1 MGEQAAIAI
10 QDLSKVYKIFDRPV
24 DRLKESLH
32 PFHRRY
38 SKDFHA
44 LQGISFDVQ
53 KGETI
58 GIIGKNGAGKSTLL
72 KIITGVLT
80 PTSGQVEIH
89 GRISSLLELG
99 AGFNMEM
106 TGRENIY
113 LNGTLMGC
121 SKAEM
126 DGRLPDILAF
136 ADIGEFIE
144 QPVKTY
150 SSGMFARLAFAVA
163 INVAPDLLIVDEALS
178 VGDVFFQNK
187 CFKKFAELRRKGI
200 TILFVS
206 HDLGSVRQLC
216 SRVLWL
222 DHGQQRMFGPTADV
236 CEAYFYEALKARGE
250 IDDEVLADTLRME
263 AAASGVQA
271 VFPLLQT
278 TGKKLLSDDMAIR
291 SFFVRDAQGHRL
303 RVLRPGEKYT
313 AVMAV
318 EFSRAVQGVIF
329 GFVLE
334 NRKGVQ
340 LFAFNS
346 FISSGKKAL
355 SVDEPCVAAGE
366 FSFELPL
373 VASGE
378 YLLSPAIAV
387 GSQEE
392 HEMRTWLENALAIRV
407 ENTQGFNLGLI
418 ELESEFRVHRYD
430 TKQVQF
436 KADC

>member
-1 MGEQAAIAI
+1 MEEQAAIVI
-10 QDLSKVYKIFDRPV
+10 QGLSKVYKIFERPV

-38 SKDFHA
+38 SRDFHA
-44 LQGISFDVQ
+44 LQDISFDVR

-80 PTSGQVEIH
+80 PTSGQQEIH

-99 AGFNMEM
+99 AGFNLEM

-121 SKAEM
+121 TKAEM
-126 DGRLPDILAF
+126 DARLSDILTF

-163 INVAPDLLIVDEALS
+163 INVEPDLLIVDEALS

-187 CFKKFAELRRKGI
+187 CFKKFAQLRRQGI

-222 DHGQQRMFGPTADV
+222 EHGRQRMFGPTAEV

-250 IDDEVLADTLRME
+250 IDDEVLEDTMRME
-263 AAASGVQA
+263 AADAGTKA
-271 VFPLLQT
+271 VFPVLQT
-278 TGKKLLSDDMAIR
+278 SGKKLLAEDMVIR
-291 SFFVRDAQGHRL
+291 SFFLRDAQGHRL
-303 RVLRPGEKYT
+303 RVLRPGERYT
-313 AVMAV
+313 AVLVA
-318 EFSRAVQGVIF
+318 EFLRAVQGLIF

-346 FISSGKKAL
+346 FISSGRKAF
-355 SVDEPCVAAGE
+355 SVEQPCVAAGE
-366 FSFELPL
+366 FSFDLPL

-387 GSQEE
+387 GSQDE
-392 HEMRTWLENALAIRV
+392 HEMRTWLENALAVRV
-407 ENTQGFNLGLI
+407 DNTQGFNLGLI
-418 ELESEFRVHRYD
+418 ELESEFRVRKYD
-430 TKQVQF
+430 AEQVQF
-436 KADC
+436 NES